1 MKVKIIFFIALI
13 LISGC
18 ASFKEN
24 AKCVAGISTKALED
38 NRKTAIVKVFDS
50 DYFSCYAL
58 VADSLKKMGA
68 YIYAQDIKKHMIAIY
83 VSASDTTPVGIF
95 FKEVIKGATQVE
107 VSSPSSYAKE
117 VIAAKLF
124 SALEA
129 KP

>member
-1 MKVKIIFFIALI
+1 MKIKILFFMALI

-18 ASFKEN
+18 ASFKEK
-24 AKCVAGISTKALED
+24 AKSIAGISTKALED
-38 NRKTAIVKVFDS
+38 NRKTAIVKVFDL
-50 DYFSCYAL
+50 DYFNCYAM
-58 VADSLKKMGA
+58 VSDSLRKMGA

-95 FKEVIKGATQVE
+95 FKEITQGATQVE